1 MKICIYTKSFYPF
14 IGGIENFVFL
24 LARELEKFKYKVT
37 VVTDVKTETKEKFP
51 FKIVRNKSFLKKI
64 NIFKKHDIIL
74 CTSFSFKVVPAAL
87 LSGKKI
93 FIVHQTAYHKNGI
106 SFFTREYLLSYIKTR
121 MCFFFKNIAVS
132 KFVSKSLPGDSKVI
146 YNMYNNYIIKKIK
159 IKKKRDFVF
168 CGRLIHEKGVDLL
181 IDAFFKILKK
191 NKKSYLTI
199 IGNGPE
205 YNKLKKKASEL
216 GINNNVEFT
225 GSLTGR
231 SLNKKLNE
239 HYCMVVP
246 SQYNEP
252 FGIVALE
259 GLATTQ
265 FVISSNRGGL
275 PDAIGNCGKLIEP
288 NLKNLFLAM
297 NSFLKYGKFNS
308 EKKIKEHIRKCK
320 LKLLDHECSNVA
332 KKYINYF
339 TTTNNYFEKY

>member
-37 VVTDVKTETKEKFP
+37 VVTDVKTETKDKFP
-51 FKIVRNKSFLKKI
+51 FKIARNKSFLKKI

-74 CTSFSFKVVPAAL
+74 CNSFSFKVVPAAL

-93 FIVHQTAYHKNGI
+93 FIVHHTAYHKNGI

-181 IDAFFKILKK
+181 IDAFFKVLKK

-199 IGNGPE
+199 IGDGPE
-205 YNKLKKKASEL
+205 YDKLKKKTFEL
-216 GINNNVEFT
+216 KINNNVEFT
-225 GSLTGR
+225 GSLSGR

-239 HYCMVVP
+239 HFCMVIP
-246 SQYNEP
+246 SQCNET

-275 PDAIGNCGKLIEP
+275 PEAIGKSGKLIEP
-288 NLKNLFLAM
+288 SVKNLFFAM
-297 NSFLKYGKFNS
+297 NNFLKFRKFTS
-308 EKKIKEHIRKCK
+308 EKKKKMCIEKCK

-332 KKYINYF
+332 KKYISNF
-339 TTTNNYFEKY
+339 IN